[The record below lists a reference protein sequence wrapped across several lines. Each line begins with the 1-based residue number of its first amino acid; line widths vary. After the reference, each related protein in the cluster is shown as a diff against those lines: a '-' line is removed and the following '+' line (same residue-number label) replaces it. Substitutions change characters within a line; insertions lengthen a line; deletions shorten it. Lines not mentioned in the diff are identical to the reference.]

1 MDTHHDPYL
10 NTVKRS
16 LDEQRMRERKKRVT
30 LKKEKI
36 KTESYLSKKI
46 NLDQILDLP
55 EGLQQI
61 VLFIFFLL
69 VPYSTGL
76 LFVIVTRLDT
86 VSLQSE
92 KINECLFFWTIGYEF
107 LATILL
113 IFLIQ
118 QSFTYKRST

>member
-1 MDTHHDPYL
+1 MNTQHDTYL
-10 NTVKRS
+10 TTVKRS
-16 LDEQRMRERKKRVT
+16 LDEQRMRERKKQMT

-36 KTESYLSKKI
+36 KKESYFSKKI

-61 VLFIFFLL
+61 VFFIFFLL
-69 VPYSTGL
+69 IPYSFGL
-76 LFVIVTRLDT
+76 LFVFVTRLDM
-86 VSLQSE
+86 VSIKKK

-113 IFLIQ
+113 IVLIQ
-118 QSFTYKRST
+118 QSLTYRGSP

>member
-1 MDTHHDPYL
+1 MNTQHDPYL
-10 NTVKRS
+10 TTVRRS
-16 LDEQRMRERKKRVT
+16 LDEQRMRERKKRMT

-36 KTESYLSKKI
+36 KKESYFSKKI

-61 VLFIFFLL
+61 VFFIFFLL
-69 VPYSTGL
+69 IPYSFGL
-76 LFVIVTRLDT
+76 LFVFVTRLDM
-86 VSLQSE
+86 VSLQSQ

-113 IFLIQ
+113 IVLIQ
-118 QSFTYKRST
+118 QSLTYRGSP

>member
-36 KTESYLSKKI
+36 KNESYFSKKI

-76 LFVIVTRLDT
+76 LFVIVTRLDM
-86 VSLQSE
+86 VSLHSE

-113 IFLIQ
+113 VFLIQ